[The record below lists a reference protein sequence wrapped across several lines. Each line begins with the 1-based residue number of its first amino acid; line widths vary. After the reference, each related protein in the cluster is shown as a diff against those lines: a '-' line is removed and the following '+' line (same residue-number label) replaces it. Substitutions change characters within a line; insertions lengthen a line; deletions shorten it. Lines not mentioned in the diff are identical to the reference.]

1 MTCHHDSKKY
11 PQPRQI
17 KQQRDLSGAA
27 STYDPFTNLLYFF
40 TRIRQKLL
48 ENSQVASQVSGWSR
62 IHLPIQELQKPWVRS
77 SGQEDPLEEEMA
89 THSGIPAGII
99 PWTEQP
105 DGLHAI
111 HRVAKCWT

>member
-48 ENSQVASQVSGWSR
+48 ENSQVA
-62 IHLPIQELQKPWVRS
+62 IQELQKPWVPS
-77 SGQEDPLEEEMA
+77 LGQEDPLEEEMA